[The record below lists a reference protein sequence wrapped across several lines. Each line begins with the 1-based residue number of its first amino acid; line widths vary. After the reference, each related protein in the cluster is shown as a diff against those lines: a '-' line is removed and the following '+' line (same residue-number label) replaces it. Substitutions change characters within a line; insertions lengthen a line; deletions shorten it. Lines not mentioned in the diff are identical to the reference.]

1 MPTSQRRSCAIA
13 LLLCGVALPAATAQE
28 PVIRQFA
35 KAGPPEKC
43 VNILFVGDGYTA
55 EHEKKFWRDVD
66 RYSSRLLNE
75 PPFNWYKDKL
85 EVRGLFVPSAD
96 RGCDLDP
103 QATKVRTLLESHF
116 DSPEGRLLVFKDHG
130 RLRDLVLKAGDVD
143 IAFVMVDVEKYGGG
157 GSVLPEVQ
165 VRGRALPAPTFA
177 AQDTPSFM
185 IAIHEL
191 GHSFAG
197 LADEYTD
204 PEAAKIYPLPADGKD
219 LDCANVT
226 LAGKF
231 DPTSF
236 ATLRATLKWRHLL
249 ELPGAEQQKK
259 WVVEGG
265 YFRDTG
271 VFRPWRTCMMYE
283 FGARFC
289 PVCMEEMAK
298 AIVAACGDTW
308 DDAAYHK
315 KHPLSFWK

>member
-1 MPTSQRRSCAIA
+1 MPKSETRSRALA
-13 LLLCGVALPAATAQE
+13 LLLGAIALPAAEAQE
-28 PVIRQFA
+28 PLIRSLA

-43 VNILFVGDGYTA
+43 VNVLFVGDGYTKEREA
-55 EHEKKFWRDVD
+55 KFWRDVD

-75 PPFNWYKDKL
+75 PPFSWYKDKFD
-85 EVRGLFVPSAD
+85 VRGLFVASAD
-96 RGCDLDP
+96 RGCDMDP
-103 QATKVRTLLESHF
+103 QANKVRTQLESHF
-116 DSPEGRLLVFKDHG
+116 DSPDGRLLIFKDHD
-130 RLRDLVLKAGDVD
+130 RLRDLVQMAGDVD
-143 IAFVMVDVEKYGGG
+143 ITFVMVDVEKYGGG

-191 GHSFAG
+191 GHSFAD

-204 PEAAKIYPLPADGKD
+204 PASAKLFPLPADGKD
-219 LDCANVT
+219 LAAANVT

-249 ELPGAEQQKK
+249 ELPGAAQQKS

-265 YFRDTG
+265 YFRDSG
-271 VFRPWRTCMMYE
+271 VFRPWRTCMMFE

-298 AIVAACGDTW
+298 AIVAASGDVW

-315 KHPLSFWK
+315 KHPLKFW

>member
-1 MPTSQRRSCAIA
+1 MPCAKRCARLLILLLGGIA
-13 LLLCGVALPAATAQE
+13 LPVASAQE
-28 PVIRQFA
+28 PVIRHHV

-43 VNILFVGDGYTA
+43 VNVLFVGDGYTKDR
-55 EHEKKFWRDVD
+55 ESKFWRDLD

-75 PPFNWYKDKL
+75 PPFSWYKEKFD
-85 EVRGLFVPSAD
+85 VRGLFVPSTD

-103 QATKVRTLLESHF
+103 RANEVRTQLESHF
-116 DSPEGRLLVFKDHG
+116 DSPDGRLLVFQDHD
-130 RLRDLVLKAGDVD
+130 RLRDLVHKAGAVD
-143 IAFVMVDVEKYGGG
+143 IVFVMVDVEKYGGG

-191 GHSFAG
+191 GHSFAE

-204 PEAAKIYPLPADGKD
+204 PESAKIFPLPADGKD
-219 LDCANVT
+219 LPAANVT

-231 DPTSF
+231 DSTSF
-236 ATLRATLKWRHLL
+236 ATLRATVKWRHLL
-249 ELPGAEQQKK
+249 ELPGAGQQKT
-259 WVVEGG
+259 WLVEGG
-265 YFRDTG
+265 YFRATG
-271 VFRPWRTCMMYE
+271 VFRPWRTCMMFE

-298 AIVAACGDTW
+298 AIFAACGDTW

-315 KHPLSFWK
+315 KHPLKFWQ